1 MSVVVVSG
9 TFEPSGDR
17 LIALQ
22 PPRRR
27 QFPSGPLP
35 VQVSGRYVLE
45 VTYAANE
52 RSSFPFDALVSDD
65 SGRTQ
70 HGFFE
75 VVVPED
81 RPIER
86 IEIVDTVTDQALATM
101 EGNDIEP

>member
-9 TFEPSGDR
+9 IFEPSGDR
-17 LIALQ
+17 LIELQ
-22 PPRRR
+22 PARRR
-27 QFPSGPLP
+27 QFPGGPLP
-35 VQVSGRYVLE
+35 VQPSGRYVLE
-45 VTYAANE
+45 VTYATNE
-52 RSSFPFDALVSDD
+52 RSSFPFDALVADD

-86 IEIVDTVTDQALATM
+86 IEIVDTVTGHTLATM
-101 EGNDIEP
+101 EGIDIVP